1 MDYYRFCNYLIIPQ
15 AAPRHSCISHTFF
28 HFIYFINLIINIVK
42 LDIIHTIDIQNV
54 ILNIRPIFLGIG
66 STLLNVRIMNINILK
81 FIIYDIFLYS

>member
-28 HFIYFINLIINIVK
+28 HFIYFINLIINIAK

-54 ILNIRPIFLGIG
+54 VLNIRPIFLGIG
-66 STLLNVRIMNINILK
+66 STLLNVRIIYINVFI
-81 FIIYDIFLYS
+81 FIICDIFLYS